1 MILKYSW
8 FQIDGDNIIKTIVNE
23 EAVEKATAAEQAY
36 KDEQK
41 EAVS

>member
-1 MILKYSW
+1 
-8 FQIDGDNIIKTIVNE
+8 VNE

-41 EAVS
+41 EAVSWICLFIQCFDEATILA